1 MSSPRG
7 TALLERPAGAE
18 GFERVLKGSLEGFKD
33 LCLIKAALEMGVFQR
48 LEKPAALDHFEAEL
62 GLDRRLLYLFL
73 ENLVRLGLLQ
83 KQGEGYALSPSGR
96 AFLAPQSP
104 YCQLRRLRH
113 EIDRALRWLDLPRL
127 LGGGASRYER
137 VPFFGEIIHV
147 LAEQRLLG
155 ELQETLEI
163 LCGLEGFRQAKRCLD
178 LGGGHGLF
186 AIAYTMVKEDLE
198 VHVLD
203 LPQVLQQ
210 AKAYIDRYGAKR
222 VRLLPGDFF
231 RDELGTDYDLVFS
244 AYNPA
249 GKRAEVIP
257 KISRCLKKGG
267 TYVNQQFFPE
277 GDGFFTTED
286 LDWNLWSFGM
296 KKGFKAYT
304 FEGDLDL
311 SKYLDALR
319 KEGFKVERVID
330 MKRGDKMIVSQ
341 KG

>member
-1 MSSPRG
+1 LSSPRG

-62 GLDRRLLYLFL
+62 GLDRRLLYLF
-73 ENLVRLGLLQ
+73 
-83 KQGEGYALSPSGR
+83 R

-198 VHVLD
+198 AHVLD